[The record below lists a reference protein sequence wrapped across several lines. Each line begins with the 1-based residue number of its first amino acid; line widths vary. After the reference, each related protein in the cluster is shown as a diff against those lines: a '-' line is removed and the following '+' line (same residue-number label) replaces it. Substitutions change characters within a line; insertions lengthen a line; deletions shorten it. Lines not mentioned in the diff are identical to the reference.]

1 MIAATVAMNASV
13 EIVEGED
20 VVFAVECVKG
30 EDVGFSVCVCVCVC
44 VQSQGETERA
54 WYVYTMS
61 LHVQFSET
69 GDAHVVV
76 GANYLRSGTK
86 IKVAL
91 IDQ

>member
-1 MIAATVAMNASV
+1 M
-13 EIVEGED
+13 
-20 VVFAVECVKG
+20 
-30 EDVGFSVCVCVCVC
+30 
-44 VQSQGETERA
+44 
-54 WYVYTMS
+54 YTMS